1 MLSTNDLS
9 TGYASMSTG
18 GALQRKGNMVVKR
31 ITFVSSD
38 GQTTDNKTYRFS
50 MPEPLNNV
58 VYADWSIAH
67 NLPFD
72 GFLQIQEIPARGLTS
87 ARQPYLALLPKGA
100 VQQNISISHQP
111 PVLNQ
116 PVSLNT
122 VTVVINPVTTALIS
136 AYDTLATETWAIEVW
151 FYVTE

>member
-18 GALQRKGNMVVKR
+18 GALQRKASMVVKR

-38 GQTTDNKTYRFS
+38 GLTTDNKTYRFS
-50 MPEPLNNV
+50 MPQPLNNV

-67 NLPFD
+67 NLPFEAY
-72 GFLQIQEIPARGLTS
+72 FQIQEIPARGITTS
-87 ARQPYLALLPKGA
+87 QQPYLTLLPKGA
-100 VQQNISISHQP
+100 VQQNISVNQQP

-122 VTVVINPVTTALIS
+122 VTLVLNPITTGLTIDSVV
-136 AYDTLATETWAIEVW
+136 ETWAIEVW

>member
-9 TGYASMSTG
+9 TGFATIGTG
-18 GALQRKGNMVVKR
+18 GAIQRKGNMVVKR
-31 ITFVSSD
+31 VTFISSD
-38 GQTTDNKTYRFS
+38 GQTTDDKTYRFS
-50 MPEPLNNV
+50 MPQPLNNV
-58 VYADWSIAH
+58 VYADWFIAH

-72 GFLQIQEIPARGLTS
+72 ATLQIQEIPARGITS
-87 ARQPYLALLPKGA
+87 AQQPYLAILPKGT

-136 AYDTLATETWAIEVW
+136 AYDTLAAETWAIEIW